1 MKKILFTLLM
11 SFPLMIFSAI
21 SFDEKIEFI
30 VKEEMPA
37 DAMDQIRQAAETSME
52 FNEMDIPEDFMEILQ
67 PVLDDYYSEF
77 KNEMITVYQENFT
90 EEEIDAY
97 YQFISTKAGKS
108 YLNKRIETVDEI
120 VEISFSLMRRSL
132 NKFNNAL
139 IRKHPELFEDL
150 YE

>member
-1 MKKILFTLLM
+1 M
-11 SFPLMIFSAI
+11 SFSMTIFSTI
-21 SFDEKIEFI
+21 SFEEKIEFI
-30 VKEEMPA
+30 VNEEMPT
-37 DAMDQIRQAAETSME
+37 DAMDQLQQTVETSME

-90 EEEIDAY
+90 EEEVDAY

>member
-1 MKKILFTLLM
+1 
-11 SFPLMIFSAI
+11 
-21 SFDEKIEFI
+21 
-30 VKEEMPA
+30 
-37 DAMDQIRQAAETSME
+37 
-52 FNEMDIPEDFMEILQ
+52 MDIPEDFMEILQ